1 MKFIVTRY
9 NISTVKGNEVFR
21 MKRYRKRIADDI
33 LIRKLEGKGAV
44 LIEGPKWCGKAT
56 TAEQLAASILYMDDP
71 EKKEQNIAMSEL
83 NPKRLLKGATPRLID
98 EWQLAPKLWDA
109 IRFEV
114 DHRGELGQFVL
125 TGSAVPADTREI
137 THSGTGRFTWLTMR
151 PMSLYESGDSTG
163 EVRLKDLF
171 SGAAEI
177 DGASNLS
184 IDRLAF
190 LVCRGG
196 WPQAV
201 DMQDEIALDQAM
213 DYYDA
218 VVHSD
223 INRADNVQKN
233 PERVKRLMR
242 SYARNQGGQV
252 PNTVLAQDIAANDE
266 TPISEETVASYVS
279 ALRKIFVVED
289 MPAWNPNLRSKTAI
303 RSSDTRYYIDPSIAA
318 AALGIGPNDLI
329 NDLKTFGFLFET
341 LCIRDLRVFAD
352 ALNGEVYHYRDK
364 DGLECDAVVHLRNGN
379 YGLIEI
385 KLGGDRLI
393 EEGAKNLKSMEAKI
407 DTDKMNTPSFLMVL
421 TGTGDYAYRR
431 QDGVYVVPIGCLRN

>member
-1 MKFIVTRY
+1 MK
-9 NISTVKGNEVFR
+9 K
-21 MKRYRKRIADDI
+21 YRKRIADEI
-33 LIRKLEGKGAV
+33 LVRKLEGKGAV
-44 LIEGPKWCGKAT
+44 LVEGPKWCGKTT
-56 TAEQLAASILYMDDP
+56 TAEQIAASILYMDEP
-71 EKKEQNIAMSEL
+71 EKKEQNITMSEL
-83 NPKRLLKGATPRLID
+83 NPKRLLAGAVPRLID

-125 TGSAVPADTREI
+125 TGSAVPADTKEI

-163 EVRLKDLF
+163 EVSLQDLF
-171 SGAAEI
+171 DGAKNI
-177 DGASNLS
+177 DGASELG
-184 IDRLAF
+184 IDRMAF

-201 DMQDEIALDQAM
+201 DMRDEIALDQAM

-218 VVHSD
+218 VVRSD
-223 INRADNVQKN
+223 INRADGVQKN
-233 PERVKRLMR
+233 PEKVRRLMR
-242 SYARNQGGQV
+242 SYARNQGSQV
-252 PNTVLAQDIAANDE
+252 PNTVLTRDLVANNE
-266 TPISEETVASYVS
+266 TFISDETVASYVS
-279 ALRKIFVVED
+279 ALRKIFVIED

-303 RSSDTRYYIDPSIAA
+303 RSADTRYYVDPSIAA
-318 AALGIGPNDLI
+318 AALGIGPNDLM

-341 LCIRDLRVFAD
+341 LCVRDLRVFAD

-364 DGLECDAVVHLRNGN
+364 DGQECDAVVHLKNGK

-385 KLGGDRLI
+385 KLGGDKLI
-393 EEGAKNLKSMEAKI
+393 EEGAKSLKTMAAKI
-407 DTDKMNTPSFLMVL
+407 DTGKMSEPSFLMVL

>member
-1 MKFIVTRY
+1 MK
-9 NISTVKGNEVFR
+9 K
-21 MKRYRKRIADDI
+21 YRKRIADDI
-33 LIRKLEGKGAV
+33 LARKLEGKGAV
-44 LIEGPKWCGKAT
+44 LIEGPKWCGKTT
-56 TAEQLAASILYMDDP
+56 TAEQIAASILYMDEP
-71 EKKEQNIAMSEL
+71 EKKEQNIVMSEL
-83 NPKRLLKGATPRLID
+83 NPKRLLKGAAPRLID
-98 EWQLAPKLWDA
+98 EWQIAPKLWDA

-125 TGSAVPADTREI
+125 TGSAVPVDTKEI
-137 THSGTGRFTWLTMR
+137 THSGPGRFTWLTMR

-163 EVRLKDLF
+163 EVSLKDLF
-171 SGAAEI
+171 DGALEI
-177 DGASNLS
+177 DGASELD

-201 DMQDEIALDQAM
+201 DMRDEIALDQAM

-218 VVHSD
+218 VVRSD
-223 INRADNVQKN
+223 INRADGVQKN
-233 PERVKRLMR
+233 TEKVRRLMR
-242 SYARNQGGQV
+242 SYARNQGSQV
-252 PNTVLAQDIAANDE
+252 ANTVLAQDVSANDE
-266 TPISEETVASYVS
+266 SSMSDETVASYIN

-318 AALGIGPNDLI
+318 AALGIGPKDLM

-364 DGLECDAVVHLRNGN
+364 DGQECDAVIHLKNGK

-385 KLGGDRLI
+385 KLGGDKLI
-393 EEGAKNLKSMEAKI
+393 EEGAASLKNMEAKI
-407 DTDKMNTPSFLMVL
+407 DTDKMNVPSFLMVL
-421 TGTGDYAYRR
+421 IGIGDYAYRR
-431 QDGVYVVPIGCLRN
+431 QDGVYVVPIGCLKN

>member
-1 MKFIVTRY
+1 MK
-9 NISTVKGNEVFR
+9 K
-21 MKRYRKRIADDI
+21 YRKRIADEI
-33 LIRKLEGKGAV
+33 LARKLEGKGAV
-44 LIEGPKWCGKAT
+44 LIEGPKWCGKTT
-56 TAEQLAASILYMDDP
+56 TAEQIASSILYMDEP

-98 EWQLAPKLWDA
+98 EWQIAPKLWDA

-125 TGSAVPADTREI
+125 TGSAVPADTKEI

-151 PMSLYESGDSTG
+151 PMSLYESGDSSG
-163 EVRLKDLF
+163 EVSLKTLF
-171 SGAAEI
+171 DGVTEI
-177 DGASNLS
+177 DGASDLD

-201 DMQDEIALDQAM
+201 DMRDEIALDQAM

-218 VVHSD
+218 VVRSD
-223 INRADNVQKN
+223 INRADDVQKN
-233 PERVKRLMR
+233 PEKVRRLMR
-242 SYARNQGGQV
+242 SYARNQGSQV
-252 PNTVLAQDIAANDE
+252 PNTVLAQDVSANDE
-266 TPISEETVASYVS
+266 AFMSDDTVASYVS
-279 ALRKIFVVED
+279 ALQKIFVVED

-318 AALGIGPNDLI
+318 AALGIGPNDLV

-364 DGLECDAVVHLRNGN
+364 DGQECDAVIHLKNGK

-385 KLGGDRLI
+385 KLGGDKLI
-393 EEGAKNLKSMEAKI
+393 EEGAKSLKAMEAKI
-407 DTDKMNTPSFLMVL
+407 DTDKMNAPSFLMVL
-421 TGTGDYAYRR
+421 IGIGDYAYRR
-431 QDGVYVVPIGCLRN
+431 QDGVYVVPIGCLKN

>member
-1 MKFIVTRY
+1 MKSEVI
-9 NISTVKGNEVFR
+9 NVK
-21 MKRYRKRIADDI
+21 KYRKRIADDI
-33 LIRKLEGKGAV
+33 LKRKLEGKGAV
-44 LIEGPKWCGKAT
+44 LIEGPKWCGKTT
-56 TAEQLAASILYMDDP
+56 TAEQLAASVLYMDDP
-71 EKKEQNIAMSEL
+71 EKKTQNITMSEL
-83 NPKRLLKGATPRLID
+83 NPKRLLHGETPRLID
-98 EWQLAPKLWDA
+98 EWQIAPKLWDA

-114 DHRGELGQFVL
+114 DHRQELGQFVL
-125 TGSAVPADTREI
+125 TGSAVPAETKEI
-137 THSGTGRFTWLTMR
+137 THTGTGRFSWLTMR

-163 EVRLKDLF
+163 EVSLKILF
-171 SGAAEI
+171 EDEAEI

-184 IDRLAF
+184 IERLAF

-201 DMQDEIALDQAM
+201 DMRDEIALDQAM

-223 INRADNVQKN
+223 INRADNVYKN
-233 PERVKRLMR
+233 PERVRRLMR

-266 TPISEETVASYVS
+266 VPISEETVASYLN

-303 RSSDTRYYIDPSIAA
+303 RSSDTRYYIDPSIAV

-352 ALNGEVYHYRDK
+352 ALNGMVYHYRDK
-364 DGLECDAVVHLRNGN
+364 DGLECDAVVHLRNGK

-385 KLGGDRLI
+385 KLGGDKLI
-393 EEGAKNLKSMEAKI
+393 EEGAKSLKAMEAKI
-407 DTDKMNTPSFLMVL
+407 DTDKMKAPSFLMVL
-421 TGTGDYAYRR
+421 TGTGDYAYCR
-431 QDGVYVVPIGCLRN
+431 QDGVYVVPIGCLKD

>member
-1 MKFIVTRY
+1 MK
-9 NISTVKGNEVFR
+9 K
-21 MKRYRKRIADDI
+21 YRKRIADEI
-33 LIRKLEGKGAV
+33 LARKLEGKGAV
-44 LIEGPKWCGKAT
+44 LIEGPKWCGKTT
-56 TAEQLAASILYMDDP
+56 TAEQIASSILYMDEP

-98 EWQLAPKLWDA
+98 EWQIAPKLWDA

-125 TGSAVPADTREI
+125 TGSAVPADTKEI

-151 PMSLYESGDSTG
+151 PMSLYESGDSSG
-163 EVRLKDLF
+163 EVSLKTLF
-171 SGAAEI
+171 DGVTEI
-177 DGASNLS
+177 DGASDHD

-201 DMQDEIALDQAM
+201 DMRDEIALDQAM

-218 VVHSD
+218 VVRSD
-223 INRADNVQKN
+223 INRADDVQKN
-233 PERVKRLMR
+233 PEKVRRLMR
-242 SYARNQGGQV
+242 SYARNQGSQV
-252 PNTVLAQDIAANDE
+252 PNTVLAQDVSANDE
-266 TPISEETVASYVS
+266 AFMSDDTVASYVS
-279 ALRKIFVVED
+279 ALQKIFVVED

-318 AALGIGPNDLI
+318 AALGIGPNDLV

-364 DGLECDAVVHLRNGN
+364 DGQECDAVIHLKNGK

-385 KLGGDRLI
+385 KLGGDKLI
-393 EEGAKNLKSMEAKI
+393 EEGAKSLKAMEAKI
-407 DTDKMNTPSFLMVL
+407 DTDKMNAPSFLMVL
-421 TGTGDYAYRR
+421 IGIGDYAYRR
-431 QDGVYVVPIGCLRN
+431 QDGVYVVPIGCLKN